1 MTYPGQLTQE
11 FPDLLSQADPAT
23 QFNADQYD
31 WQTHIRLALA
41 ALPAKKVTVD
51 RLWSYYDGDHPR
63 VWLTDSIRKSLAETI
78 QQLKL
83 CGAELQQIRV
93 LNMVKTRRNWNQT

>member
-1 MTYPGQLTQE
+1 MGCHL
-11 FPDLLSQADPAT
+11 DASS
-23 QFNADQYD
+23 N
-31 WQTHIRLALA
+31 
-41 ALPAKKVTVD
+41 D
-51 RLWSYYDGDHPR
+51 R
-63 VWLTDSIRKSLAETI
+63 VLTDSIRKSLAETI